1 MSYLFPVSTAEAVR
15 VLATLPFGEFL
26 DALRVVLLERRRR
39 ELLVAELQADTQR
52 AVAPGRQR
60 AVAPGRRRLSGV
72 PLSNAIGVCEDVVAL
87 DAANAKAEGR
97 QA

>member
-39 ELLVAELQADTQR
+39 ERLVAELQADT
-52 AVAPGRQR
+52 QR